1 MKICPIASVKVYQNA
16 FKTLSITKI
25 TLQNYQRLW
34 FFLPKWHNFA
44 KSGLTEF
51 HRHRQRSSRRDDF
64 KRKWLFCDWICC
76 FSHAS
81 VVVVVVVIVV
91 SETVSVFFRFVCKSE
106 QLVKLKRVQVKEA
119 SAVTACGCPPPACC
133 FSRRRRRRRWNQ
145 KNIFVV
151 WKKFFFFRK
160 FRSPAVFQKSVAK
173 KLNFE
178 VALRFLA
185 CLVSSRRLFKKVI
198 WSPFIF
204 QRKLFQIVAK
214 FKNDDPTKSFED
226 TFD

>member
-1 MKICPIASVKVYQNA
+1 MKICPIAYVKICQNA
-16 FKTLSITKI
+16 FQTLSITKI

-34 FFLPKWHNFA
+34 FFCQSGTILLNLVTLNFTVTG
-44 KSGLTEF
+44 SS
-51 HRHRQRSSRRDDF
+51 SSRRDDF

-133 FSRRRRRRRWNQ
+133 FSRRRRRWNQ

-204 QRKLFQIVAK
+204 QRKLFQFVAK